1 MERITKGLK
10 PERVWYYFE
19 EISRIPRAS
28 GNEGAIREFIA
39 KFASSNDLESIID
52 DAGNVLLTREP
63 SKGFEKKP
71 VLVIQSHMD
80 MVCEKN
86 EGVEHDFLKDPV
98 ELLVDGEWVRAKN
111 TTLGADNGIGVA
123 SMLALLEDRSI
134 QTGKL
139 ECLFTVEEET
149 GLFGAVGLRDDLL
162 EGRFLINLDTE
173 DVGAVYIGCA
183 GGRDSHI
190 TLPLVS
196 EKPEGRI
203 GALKIKVRG
212 AKGGH
217 SGVDIHEG
225 RANAIKLLA
234 RILKILTKKEVS
246 VRIAAFF
253 GGDKMNAI
261 PREASCTIVLKE
273 GLFSKAEEIISSYS
287 SLLRAEYQRVDPN
300 IAIEVKKTS
309 IANSVY
315 DSSSTVRVI
324 NLLLALPHGVLA
336 MSTVMEDLV
345 ETSTNLASVKTEGDK
360 CVIGTSQRS
369 SKESALEWISDMHD
383 AISELSSARIEQDEG
398 YPGWSPDPN
407 SKLLKHTKN
416 AMRRVLGKEARVMA
430 VHAGL
435 ECGVIKDKYEGMD
448 AISIGPT
455 VMGGHSPDERV
466 DIQSVDTFW
475 KILLET
481 LHEIYNN

>member
-1 MERITKGLK
+1 MERITEGLK
-10 PERVWYYFE
+10 PERVWYYFD

-28 GNEGAIREFIA
+28 GHEGAIREFIV
-39 KFASSNDLESIID
+39 KFANSNDLKSVID
-52 DAGNVLLTREP
+52 GAGNVLLIREP
-63 SKGFEKKP
+63 SKGFENKP
-71 VLVIQSHMD
+71 VVVIQSHMD

-98 ELLVDGEWVRAKN
+98 ELVIDGGWVRAKD

-123 SMLALLEDRSI
+123 AMLALLEDRSI
-134 QTGKL
+134 QIGKL

-149 GLFGAVGLRDDLL
+149 GLFGAMGLGKDLL

-196 EKPEGRI
+196 EKPEGTL
-203 GALKIKVRG
+203 GALKIKVRR

-225 RANAIKLLA
+225 RANAVKLLA
-234 RILKILTKKEVS
+234 RIFKILTKKEVP
-246 VRIAAFF
+246 VRVAAFL

-261 PREASCTIVLKE
+261 PREASCTIILEE
-273 GLFSKAEEIISSYS
+273 GFLSQAEEIISNCS
-287 SLLRAEYQRVDPN
+287 SLLKDEYRSVDPN
-300 IAIEVKKTS
+300 ITIEVEKAS
-309 IANSVY
+309 IADSVY
-315 DSSSTVRVI
+315 NSSSTERMV
-324 NLLLALPHGVLA
+324 NLLLAIPHGVLA
-336 MSTVMEDLV
+336 MSSVMEDLV
-345 ETSTNLASVKTEGDK
+345 ETSTNLASARTEGDN
-360 CVIGTSQRS
+360 CRIGTSQRS
-369 SKESALEWISDMHD
+369 SRESALEWVSDMHV
-383 AISELSSARIEQDEG
+383 AIAELSGAIIEQDEG
-398 YPGWSPDPN
+398 YPGWSPDPD
-407 SKLLKHTKN
+407 SKLLEHTKK
-416 AMRRVLGKEARVMA
+416 AMCRVLGKEARVMA

-481 LHEIYNN
+481 LQEVYSN